1 MRSKTWIWF
10 DYLYFALAC
19 GLKFVF
25 NVNVK
30 IPGMYAWPSELL
42 IETSKLIFW
51 KTVFVIEY
59 DLETW
64 VCLYVKVDY
73 LYFALAYGL
82 KFVF

>member
-10 DYLYFALAC
+10 DYLYFALAY

-25 NVNVK
+25 NVNVE
-30 IPGMYAWPSELL
+30 IPGMYASEVL

-51 KTVFVIEY
+51 KTAFVIEY

-64 VCLYVKVDY
+64 ICLYVKVDY
-73 LYFALAYGL
+73 LYFASAYGL